1 MVGAIPAICAENWA
15 FNRVIWR
22 KIAIG
27 QRLFTVIRR
36 VVTGVWQDGF
46 IHAGNLAYM
55 GILALFPFFIVIGA
69 VFSAIGE
76 QGERAASL
84 AVLLMALP
92 PMVADVVRPVANE
105 VMGARHGWLLG
116 LGAAVGLWT
125 VSSLIETIR
134 DILHRAYGVT
144 LGAAQWRYRLLSM
157 AMIMVSVIFL
167 LASLYVQIAITAAQ
181 TIMAVHFPL
190 MEQPFFQLVLSR
202 IIPSLILLASI
213 YLVFLA
219 LTPGRYRSKA
229 YPKYPGAL
237 LVTLWWVGVSMALPA
252 ILRSFFHYDLT
263 YGSLAGVMIALF
275 FFWLIGLGIVAGAE
289 LNAALAVGDAAR
301 DHLGQSDNRARD
313 DMRQQTSLQEGSV

>member
-1 MVGAIPAICAENWA
+1 MVSYVKIHLG
-15 FNRVIWR
+15 NRS
-22 KIAIG
+22 
-27 QRLFTVIRR
+27 FTLIRR
-36 VVTGVWQDGF
+36 VATGVWQDGF

-92 PMVADVVRPVANE
+92 PVVADVVRPVANQ
-105 VMGARHGWLLG
+105 VMGARQGLLLW

-157 AMIMVSVIFL
+157 AMIMLSVIFL
-167 LASLYVQIAITAAQ
+167 LASLYVQIAIAAAQ
-181 TIMAVHFPL
+181 AIIAAHFPL
-190 MEQPFFQLVLSR
+190 MDQPFFQLVLSR

-219 LTPGRYRSKA
+219 LTPSRYRSKA

-237 LVTLWWVGVSMALPA
+237 LVTLWWVGVSMALPPV
-252 ILRSFFHYDLT
+252 LHLFFNYDLT

-289 LNAALAVGDAAR
+289 LNAALAVGDVDQNYGRDHVGR
-301 DHLGQSDNRARD
+301 DHLGQADNRQKQMRD
-313 DMRQQTSLQEGSV
+313 SNLQKKDIT